1 MKRLTTL
8 ALALIAPWAWAAP
21 AAPSDACLR
30 IAADLEQVQ
39 QARQQAVQKGDNAWK
54 TVLPFAIIARKA
66 SSKAAVDEADRQLAA
81 LRRQAEAEGCDAR

>member
-8 ALALIAPWAWAAP
+8 CLALAAPWASAAP

-39 QARQQAVQKGDNAWK
+39 QARQQAVEKGDNAWK
-54 TVLPFAIIARKA
+54 TVLPFAVIARKA
-66 SSKAAVDEADRQLAA
+66 KSKAAVDEADQQLAA
-81 LRRQAEAEGCDAR
+81 LRRQAETEGCGTP